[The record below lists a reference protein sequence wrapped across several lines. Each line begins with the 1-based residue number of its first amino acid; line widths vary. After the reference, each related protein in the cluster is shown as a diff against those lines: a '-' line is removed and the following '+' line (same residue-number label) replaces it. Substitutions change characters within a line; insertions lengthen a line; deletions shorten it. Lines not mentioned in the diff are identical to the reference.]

1 LVRAVQNAALPLL
14 LEYLQT
20 CGEAGGPPRSAKPEA
35 EQDAITAGLDC
46 PCCGEDVLLRVEPI
60 WYEDESEACSDCG
73 CTVGV
78 RVDDDEG
85 LPTAYTK
92 VTKGCADY
100 GDADD

>member
-1 LVRAVQNAALPLL
+1 M
-14 LEYLQT
+14 
-20 CGEAGGPPRSAKPEA
+20 SAKPEA
-35 EQDAITAGLDC
+35 EQDAIKAGLDC